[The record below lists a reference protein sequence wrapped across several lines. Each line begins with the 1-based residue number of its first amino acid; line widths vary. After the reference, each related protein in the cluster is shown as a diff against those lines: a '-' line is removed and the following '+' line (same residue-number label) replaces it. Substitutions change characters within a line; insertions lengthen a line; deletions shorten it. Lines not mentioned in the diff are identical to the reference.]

1 MAINVNTVYQTVLLI
16 LNKEQRGYMT
26 PVEFNKTG
34 TQAQLEIFE
43 TYFDSL
49 NQQIRIPQT
58 DTDYADRVVNL
69 DEKISIFKEFGNA
82 TSISSSNVFNLP
94 QQFSGSGNI
103 ATTTLPAI
111 TTAGTTSNNNNTVN
125 NSVTMVLAAP
135 NNNIQIGMYITAG
148 AGIVGTPRIIN
159 RSESGGAGTGFD
171 TFTLSAVQTIG
182 QNAALTYS
190 AFSDSS
196 NSKYEIQTAT
206 ADQVANGVV
215 EIFANG
221 VLISDA
227 LYSISGT
234 TITFFSQ
241 PTIGQTLIVNVYP
254 KEFYRLGQ
262 VLYSPASNSFN
273 QELQRVDRGEL
284 YHLLSSKLTAPTTK
298 YPIYIY
304 ENNKIT
310 IYPTSINSGVTASYI
325 RKPLPPIWNFTTG
338 INNQYVFNASTSFNF
353 ELHPAEQIELILKIL
368 LYAGVVIRSP
378 EIVQVAAQ
386 QVAQENINQQR

>member
-103 ATTTLPAI
+103 ATTTLPA
-111 TTAGTTSNNNNTVN
+111 A
-125 NSVTMVLAAP
+125 
-135 NNNIQIGMYITAG
+135 TAG
-148 AGIVGTPRIIN
+148 ATTQYV
-159 RSESGGAGTGFD
+159 
-171 TFTLSAVQTIG
+171 
-182 QNAALTYS
+182 
-190 AFSDSS
+190 
-196 NSKYEIQTAT
+196 IQTAT
-206 ADQVANGVV
+206 ADQIANGVV
-215 EIFANG
+215 QIFADG

-241 PTIGQTLIVNVYP
+241 PTVGQTLIVNVYP
-254 KEFYRLGQ
+254 KEFYRLGD
-262 VLYSPASNSFN
+262 LFYTTGAIPT
-273 QELQRVDRGEL
+273 QELERVGQSDL
-284 YHLLSSKLTAPTTK
+284 YHLLSSKLTAPTTT
-298 YPIYIY
+298 YPIYTY
-304 ENNKIT
+304 SNNKIT
-310 IYPTSINSGVTASYI
+310 VYPTTIKNGITVSYI

>member
-34 TQAQLEIFE
+34 AQAQLEIFE

-58 DTDYADRVVNL
+58 DTDYANRVANL
-69 DEKISIFKEFGNA
+69 DEKISIFKEFGTA

-94 QQFSGSGNI
+94 QQFSGAQSI
-103 ATTTLPAI
+103 ATTTLPAT
-111 TTAGTTSNNNNTVN
+111 TTAGATSNNNNAIN

-148 AGIVGTPRIIN
+148 TGVVGTPRIIN
-159 RSESGGAGTGFD
+159 RSESGGTGTGFN
-171 TFTLSAVQTIG
+171 TFTLSATQTIG
-182 QNAALTYS
+182 QNTVLTYS

-196 NSKYEIQTAT
+196 NLKYEIQTAT

-215 EIFANG
+215 EVFANG
-221 VLISDA
+221 ILLSEASYD
-227 LYSISGT
+227 ISGT
-234 TITFFSQ
+234 TINFFSQ
-241 PTIGQTLIVNVYP
+241 PTAGQTLIVNVYP
-254 KEFYRLGQ
+254 KEFYRLGD
-262 VLYSPASNSFN
+262 LFHTKNSSSI
-273 QELQRVDRGEL
+273 QELQRVGSKDL
-284 YHLLSSKLTAPTTK
+284 YHLLSSNLTVPTTT
-298 YPIYIY
+298 YPIYTY
-304 ENNKIT
+304 KDNKFT
-310 IYPTSINSGVTASYI
+310 VYPTSINNNITVSYI
-325 RKPLPPIWNFTTG
+325 RKPIAPVWNFTTG
-338 INNQYVFNASTSFNF
+338 LNNQYLFNSSTSFNF

-368 LYAGVVIRSP
+368 LYAGVVIKSP